1 MSTWTAP
8 SGRQDA
14 GRMLQREPL
23 AFTVLLNWN
32 GWKDTVEC
40 LSSLQKLEYGNNR
53 TIVVDNGSTND
64 SVPRIRAQF
73 PQVEIIEMGKNLGF
87 AGGCNAGIR
96 AALERGA
103 EYVWLLNND
112 TIVDRFALGALVGR
126 AEEDTRIGAVGAI
139 LYYMDEPSRIQTWGG
154 LRVNLW
160 TGRFSFLESASSM
173 AHFQYLSGASL
184 LIKVPAIKN
193 IGLLDDSF
201 FMYGE
206 DADYGFRLRR
216 AGWSLSVAED
226 ARVWHKDAASTGR
239 KSPKHDFYFNS
250 AAVQFFH
257 RYARVPVCPIVVG
270 VGAKLAKRVIQADWR
285 GVAAVLRGLHD
296 GWQKRAI
303 RSSLSCE

>member
-1 MSTWTAP
+1 MSTWTAS
-8 SGRQDA
+8 SGRQDD
-14 GRMLQREPL
+14 GRILQREPL
-23 AFTVLLNWN
+23 TFTVLLNWN
-32 GWKDTVEC
+32 GWKDTVDC

-64 SVPRIRAQF
+64 SVSRIRAQF
-73 PQVEIIEMGKNLGF
+73 PQVEIIETGENLGF

-103 EYVWLLNND
+103 DYVWLLNND
-112 TIVDRFALGALVGR
+112 TTVDRLALGALVER
-126 AEEDTRIGAVGAI
+126 AEQDTRIGAVGAI
-139 LYYMDEPSRIQTWGG
+139 LYYMAEPSRIQTWGG

-160 TGRFSFLESASSM
+160 TGRFSFLEGASSTN
-173 AHFQYLSGASL
+173 HFQYISGASL
-184 LIKVPAIKN
+184 LIKALAIKN

-206 DADYGFRLRR
+206 DADYGFRLRK

-239 KSPKHDFYFNS
+239 KSPMHDFYFNS
-250 AAVQFFH
+250 AAVQFFQ
-257 RYARVPVCPIVVG
+257 RYARVPVCPIVMGFG
-270 VGAKLAKRVIQADWR
+270 VKLLKRVIQGDWR
-285 GVAAVLRGLHD
+285 GVGAVSRGLLN

-303 RSSLSCE
+303 RSSLSCQ

>member
-1 MSTWTAP
+1 MNPEA
-8 SGRQDA
+8 A
-14 GRMLQREPL
+14 GPLVSNKNAMAEREPL

-40 LSSLQKLEYGNNR
+40 LSSLQRLEYGNNR

-96 AALERGA
+96 AALERDA

-112 TIVDRFALGALVGR
+112 TTVDRFALGALVER
-126 AEEDTRIGAVGAI
+126 AEQDARIGAVGAI

-160 TGRFSFLESASSM
+160 TGRFRFLRSAFEM
-173 AHFQYLSGASL
+173 DHFQYLSGASL
-184 LIKVPAIKN
+184 LIKMRAIKDV
-193 IGLLDDSF
+193 GLLDDSF

-206 DADYGFRLRR
+206 DADYGFRLRK

-226 ARVWHKDAASTGR
+226 ARVWHKDAASTGINN
-239 KSPKHDFYFNS
+239 PMHDFYFNS
-250 AAVQFFH
+250 AAVQFFQ
-257 RYARVPVCPIVVG
+257 RYARVPVCPILMG
-270 VGAKLAKRVIQADWR
+270 VGAKLLKRVIQGDWR
-285 GVAAVLRGLHD
+285 GVSAVSRGFLN
-296 GWQKRAI
+296 GWEKRAI
-303 RSSLSCE
+303 RSSLSCK